1 MNEGGDRL
9 FRIFLYGVFTVL
21 LLYGIGMTGVILFGD
36 NVLATKMLNLFA
48 GMFGGVLGLGTGYL
62 IGRNNR

>member
-1 MNEGGDRL
+1 MDEGGDRL

-21 LLYGIGMTGVILFGD
+21 LLYGIGMTGVIFFGD